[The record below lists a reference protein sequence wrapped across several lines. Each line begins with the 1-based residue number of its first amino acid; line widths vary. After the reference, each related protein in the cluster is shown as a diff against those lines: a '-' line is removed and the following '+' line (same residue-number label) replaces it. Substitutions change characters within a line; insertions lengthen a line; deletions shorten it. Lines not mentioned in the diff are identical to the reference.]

1 MTIAR
6 STRIASRRFRLGGA
20 LLTLALATASAL
32 AQDVLPRPAEPFA
45 GKIGTTYA
53 DSTAA
58 FPAPVTAPAGA
69 PNVMLVLTDDV
80 GFGAVSTF
88 GGAIP
93 TPHLDRLAGEGLRFN
108 RFHTTAMCSPTRAS
122 LLTGRNHH
130 AVGNGIVANL
140 STGFPGYNNLQL
152 CRIDLRINGFHRRPG
167 YFDNGVGEGSC
178 AVIRDLNSALCQGVD
193 GQTEQG

>member
-69 PNVMLVLTDDV
+69 PNVVLVLTDDV
-80 GFGAVSTF
+80 GFGAASTF

-93 TPHLDRLAGEGLRFN
+93 TPHLDQLADEGLRFN
-108 RFHTTAMCSPTRAS
+108 RFHTTAMCKPPKRRMPATGSSAAMPAPSSAASGRANQGPA
-122 LLTGRNHH
+122 T
-130 AVGNGIVANL
+130 ATPM
-140 STGFPGYNNLQL
+140 STA
-152 CRIDLRINGFHRRPG
+152 C
-167 YFDNGVGEGSC
+167 
-178 AVIRDLNSALCQGVD
+178 
-193 GQTEQG
+193 